1 MATSLLLIAA
11 AVVVVVVVVVVVA
24 VATAAAVVVFV
35 IFSFSGDAEIG
46 KFYVRKGNGTAP
58 GNHIIRMSP
67 PPNEHLKIDV
77 DNLKHVY

>member
-1 MATSLLLIAA
+1 MVTSLLLI
-11 AVVVVVVVVVVVA
+11 VVVVVVVVA
-24 VATAAAVVVFV
+24 AAAAVVVFV

-67 PPNEHLKIDV
+67 PPNETLKIDV
-77 DNLKHVY
+77 DKLKHVY